1 VLIPRPETE
10 WVVELAL
17 REAERLGLRRTQAR
31 RDPLVLSQISS
42 TRARNLGHRDA
53 VVVDLGTGSGAIALA
68 LEAELPDATVWATDA
83 SEDALAVATANVAG
97 IAATRVRCAL
107 GHWFDALPDA
117 LAGTI
122 DLVVANP
129 PYVRDDELATLSPE
143 VRDHEPRRALVS
155 GPTGLEAIEELLDAA
170 PRWLAPHSVFVCEI
184 APLQADAAQAR
195 ARAAGFTGVEV
206 HDDLTGRPRV
216 LVARQAPRV

>member
-1 VLIPRPETE
+1 MGPQ
-10 WVVELAL
+10 
-17 REAERLGLRRTQAR
+17 ERG
-31 RDPLVLSQISS
+31 
-42 TRARNLGHRDA
+42 A

-83 SEDALAVATANVAG
+83 REDALAVATANVAG
-97 IAATRVRCAL
+97 AAATRVRCAH
-107 GHWFDALPDA
+107 GHWFDALPTA

-129 PYVRDDELATLSPE
+129 PYVRADELATLSPE

-170 PRWLAPHSVFVCEI
+170 PSWLAPRSVFVCEI
-184 APLQADAAQAR
+184 APHQAGAVQAS
-195 ARAAGFTGVEV
+195 AHAAGFAGVEV

-216 LVARQAPRV
+216 LVARQSLRV